1 MRPGLTAGFLC
12 LAGVLLAPATAA
24 PAAEDGGMLYAG
36 DIGQAIAAILIFL
49 VLLALL
55 GKFAWGP
62 IVSQLQQREKRVEK
76 TLDDAA
82 KREHEANRL
91 LAEYEAQLQRA
102 ETDAQKLVEQS
113 RAAAARD
120 RAELLEQARL
130 QSDAQAAEARKAIEQ
145 ARRETL
151 EQLHHQT
158 AQLAA
163 EIAGQVIGT
172 SLDETTHQRIV
183 DQSLQEIRQRSQ
195 EARR

>member
-1 MRPGLTAGFLC
+1 MPRTAELWALGAVV
-12 LAGVLLAPATAA
+12 LAVSPTAA
-24 PAAEDGGMLYAG
+24 LGAEDGGSLYAG
-36 DIGQAIAAILIFL
+36 DIGQAVAAILIFL
-49 VLLALL
+49 VLLWIL
-55 GKFAWGP
+55 GRYAWGP
-62 IVSQLQQREKRVEK
+62 IVEQLQQREQRVEK

-82 KREHEANRL
+82 RREHEANRL
-91 LAEYEAQLQRA
+91 LGEYEAQLERA

-113 RAAAARD
+113 RAQAARD
-120 RAELLEQARL
+120 RAELLEQARRK
-130 QSDAQAAEARKAIEQ
+130 SEAQAAEAREAIEQ

-172 SLDETTHQRIV
+172 GLDDSTHRRLV
-183 DQSLQEIRQRSQ
+183 DQSLQEIRKRSQ